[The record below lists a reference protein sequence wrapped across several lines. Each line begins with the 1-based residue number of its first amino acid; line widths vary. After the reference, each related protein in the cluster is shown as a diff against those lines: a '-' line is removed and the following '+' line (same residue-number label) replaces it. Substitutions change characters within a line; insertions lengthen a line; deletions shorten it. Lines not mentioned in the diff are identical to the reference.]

1 MTIIKHISTIL
12 FKISIVLPV
21 AFVLLWHLTIKID
34 DCVDVDFV
42 KVVVLKASLN
52 DLMAG
57 ILKKLI
63 KII

>member
-1 MTIIKHISTIL
+1 MTIIKHISTII

-21 AFVLLWHLTIKID
+21 AFVLLWQLTIKIE
-34 DCVDVDFV
+34 DCVDVDIV
-42 KVVVLKASLN
+42 EVVVSKASLN